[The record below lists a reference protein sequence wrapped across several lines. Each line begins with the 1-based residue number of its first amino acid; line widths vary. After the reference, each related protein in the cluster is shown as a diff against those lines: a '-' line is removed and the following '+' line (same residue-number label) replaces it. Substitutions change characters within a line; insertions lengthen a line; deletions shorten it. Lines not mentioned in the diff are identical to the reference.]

1 MQEIGMWMFDNE
13 LSDIYFD
20 GTEAEWNNIS
30 INKDNVNV
38 YNANIHFDNGYFSGG
53 VGSKEDPYQ
62 VSSIKELNAIRYDMT
77 PNTHY
82 IQTADIDLIDV
93 EWEPIGRSPSWNNE
107 GIVKFWGVFDGNSYT
122 ISNMTITSISSENE
136 SLGLF
141 GVNAGVLRNIQ
152 LSEITIDVDIHNEC
166 CYADIGGIAGIN
178 EGTITNCTVDGMI
191 RSSCDIFIQNEA
203 EYLGWTPI
211 QRVGGIVGIGNCS
224 NCKNYADISASGQY
238 EIEYMNN
245 HEACEVICGGVVGFP
260 GTVNSEI
267 RNCINYGSV
276 HSSADGFAIAGGISG
291 KDGSINYCVN
301 YGNISSNSLALEM
314 YTYYCQSNAGGI
326 VGVTSA
332 DLSSHCV
339 NFGDVS
345 ATKTCEDSGCSAGG
359 IAGQIGYYYAG
370 DISDC
375 YNFADSIHADITC
388 PEDPNDAVLVES
400 TTYVGS
406 IYGDWYWW
414 DGELRA
420 ENSYSIDS
428 TRLSDT
434 NVDCVVGYNGEQLS
448 DKEINLAIKDI
459 MLALELPWQ
468 DISGNMED
476 GLILFSDYTNMC
488 ISVGSNITLS
498 AGIIRN
504 GERQKDVSGITFQV
518 GDTSVLQVVVAGETD
533 NTRFVE
539 LKGLAEGTTTVI
551 FNDSITGYIATTV
564 VTVCDNNSHAY
575 ALNNIPVQHIEKYPT
590 NFYNVNG
597 LYIDSYSY
605 EINTDKSATVTFD
618 VYNTNYTYGVVEVCD
633 EDGNV
638 TDAVL
643 IEKMS
648 SPNSDLKRA
657 LWDNIGFIIRDI
669 RDKDLLTYRQESGF
683 TKMTPVTVRI
693 PEGGYIKISTS
704 PFDSTIVALVNGA
717 DFLMSMAELGGDID
731 GFIENSF
738 NYAKGLTMELIEAKA
753 YADIVK
759 DGSKIPEKL
768 VKNVGKEVFV
778 TSESLG
784 HFSDTIAA
792 NIDETNLWSAIGKT
806 ASSFGWSTGEKAFT
820 YFAGP
825 AGVALQAMFL
835 IGKAEN
841 VVIQAADYT
850 QAVHSP
856 WAIRIF
862 NQGGGIR
869 GSQQI
874 KVETETDFPDD
885 IVLNV
890 YKAKVDSVV
899 LETLKQDNPVLY
911 KEITKG
917 ITHTYDISLVRNREE
932 IQLDRV
938 INVYIPIPD
947 DLKLLAYD
955 GKVKIYR
962 TEADGTMTEMDTRI
976 ESNCFA
982 FSTNHFS
989 LYTIVGYDP
998 GAEEEHIY
1006 GDWEITKAV
1015 TATSEGEEQRSCVCG
1030 EIQTRRLI
1038 PVTLSAS
1045 AEPVKVTAG
1054 AKPEDVKIGL
1064 SASLSIGG
1072 ALVTDMELDYIITD
1086 ESGKIFTLEEALA
1099 KPGKYTIT
1107 PKVKTP

>member
-1 MQEIGMWMFDNE
+1 MKGIHKTMHRVFSGFLALVMVIAMLPVGAFAEEEAKETESEIVETFDVTLLKCEEHDYTYKIEIIAPTCEEEGYTIYCCECGDYYEDDYVDALGHDYTYYVEVTQPTCVDQGYTTHYCVCWDYYQDNYVDALGHDYTYYVEVTQPTCVNQGYTTHYCVCWDYYEDSYTDTVDHTMGDWYEHEAPDWETGGTERSDCRYCDYYEINSTDSKNFIGEGLSWTLENGVLTISGSGSMKDFSYNSIPWGEQREKITDIIIEEGLTNIGDYAFYMCSSLKNVNFPDTLVSIGEFAFCDCDNLTHLVFENITFLEDAAFFACDGINYVTISTKMQEIGMWMFDNE

-768 VKNVGKEVFV
+768 VKNV
-778 TSESLG
+778 SL
-784 HFSDTIAA
+784 
-792 NIDETNLWSAIGKT
+792 
-806 ASSFGWSTGEKAFT
+806 
-820 YFAGP
+820 
-825 AGVALQAMFL
+825 
-835 IGKAEN
+835 
-841 VVIQAADYT
+841 
-850 QAVHSP
+850 
-856 WAIRIF
+856 
-862 NQGGGIR
+862 
-869 GSQQI
+869 
-874 KVETETDFPDD
+874 
-885 IVLNV
+885 
-890 YKAKVDSVV
+890 
-899 LETLKQDNPVLY
+899 
-911 KEITKG
+911 
-917 ITHTYDISLVRNREE
+917 
-932 IQLDRV
+932 
-938 INVYIPIPD
+938 
-947 DLKLLAYD
+947 
-955 GKVKIYR
+955 
-962 TEADGTMTEMDTRI
+962 
-976 ESNCFA
+976 
-982 FSTNHFS
+982 
-989 LYTIVGYDP
+989 
-998 GAEEEHIY
+998 
-1006 GDWEITKAV
+1006 
-1015 TATSEGEEQRSCVCG
+1015 
-1030 EIQTRRLI
+1030 
-1038 PVTLSAS
+1038 
-1045 AEPVKVTAG
+1045 
-1054 AKPEDVKIGL
+1054 
-1064 SASLSIGG
+1064 
-1072 ALVTDMELDYIITD
+1072 
-1086 ESGKIFTLEEALA
+1086 
-1099 KPGKYTIT
+1099 
-1107 PKVKTP
+1107 